1 MPDALLDPQPGQGE
15 SVKTDAVMGAMG
27 EPVSILIPP
36 ATCSVGTVRNRRRI
50 AENGVRM
57 ERESVGLR
65 RTRRQF

>member
-1 MPDALLDPQPGQGE
+1 
-15 SVKTDAVMGAMG
+15 MG
-27 EPVSILIPP
+27 EPVSILTSP
-36 ATCSVGTVRNRRRI
+36 AMCSVGTVRNRRRI